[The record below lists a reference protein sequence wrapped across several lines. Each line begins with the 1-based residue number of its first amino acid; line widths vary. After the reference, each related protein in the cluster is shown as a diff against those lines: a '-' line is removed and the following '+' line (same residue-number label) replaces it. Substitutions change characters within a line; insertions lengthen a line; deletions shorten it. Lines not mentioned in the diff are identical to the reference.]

1 MSKQEEWR
9 PEVAEIFK
17 SLERYKLPGDLSAEE
32 KRLVELWD
40 KRGLS
45 EFDQSL
51 RLQLIRESME
61 SQGQENAQPTGP
73 KKRWRHKQK
82 QKNQDLEIARL
93 LKRLEKYK
101 LPDDLNEDEKEA
113 VELWKKLGCSELVQS
128 IKLRERR
135 KTMEKQRQEHTRSA
149 EQGER
154 ARSRPEKWEPEI
166 LRALK
171 RVEKYFKM
179 PDDLNEEEERLVEL
193 WHEMGLSLPE
203 KVTELWAIRES
214 REKERQENT
223 RSVGE
228 EETHKQKKWSPEVAR
243 ILKQLE
249 KYRLPND
256 LSEEEKEMVEAF
268 HRMGLSEFE
277 QSIRLQILREGME
290 KLRRE
295 NTRSV

>member
-73 KKRWRHKQK
+73 KKGRRHKQK

-101 LPDDLNEDEKEA
+101 LPDDLNEDEKAA

-135 KTMEKQRQEHTRSA
+135 ETMEKQRQEHTRSA
-149 EQGER
+149 EQEEVER
-154 ARSRPEKWEPEI
+154 WKRRNLTVTKI
-166 LRALK
+166 LK
-171 RVEKYFKM
+171 EMEKYAL
-179 PDDLNEEEERLVEL
+179 PDDLNEEEKEAVEL
-193 WHEMGLSLPE
+193 WKKMGDMDLIQSIKLRTLR
-203 KVTELWAIRES
+203 KF

-228 EETHKQKKWSPEVAR
+228 EEMHKQKKWSPEVAR

-290 KLRRE
+290 KLRQE

>member
-61 SQGQENAQPTGP
+61 SQGQENFGSTEEEKTKIYAQ
-73 KKRWRHKQK
+73 KSR
-82 QKNQDLEIARL
+82 DSEIAEL
-93 LKRLEKYK
+93 LKRWKKYK
-101 LPDDLNEDEKEA
+101 LPDDLNEDEKAA
-113 VELWKKLGCSELVQS
+113 VELWKKLGYSELVQS

-214 REKERQENT
+214 RERERQENT

-228 EETHKQKKWSPEVAR
+228 EEMHKQKKWSPEVAR

-290 KLRRE
+290 KLRQE

>member
-17 SLERYKLPGDLSAEE
+17 RLERYKLPGDLSAEE

-73 KKRWRHKQK
+73 KKRRRHKQK

-101 LPDDLNEDEKEA
+101 LPDDLNENEKAA

-135 KTMEKQRQEHTRSA
+135 ETMEKQRQEHTRSA
-149 EQGER
+149 EQEEVER
-154 ARSRPEKWEPEI
+154 WKRRNLTVTKI
-166 LRALK
+166 LK
-171 RVEKYFKM
+171 EMEKYAL
-179 PDDLNEEEERLVEL
+179 PDDLNEEEKEAVEL
-193 WHEMGLSLPE
+193 WKKMGDMDLIQSI
-203 KVTELWAIRES
+203 ELRTLRKF

-228 EETHKQKKWSPEVAR
+228 EEMHKQKKWSPEVAR

-290 KLRRE
+290 KLRQE